1 MYVNA
6 KVYFNEIA
14 IVEVAMEYTYL
25 GINFLLMCV
34 KFLLELKQTR
44 LQVGNKAQMAMV

>member
-6 KVYFNEIA
+6 KVYFNEY

-25 GINFLLMCV
+25 GINFLSMCV
-34 KFLLELKQTR
+34 EFLLECKQTR

>member
-6 KVYFNEIA
+6 KVYFNEY

-25 GINFLLMCV
+25 GINFLFMCFEFLMERKWDC
-34 KFLLELKQTR
+34 K
-44 LQVGNKAQMAMV
+44 